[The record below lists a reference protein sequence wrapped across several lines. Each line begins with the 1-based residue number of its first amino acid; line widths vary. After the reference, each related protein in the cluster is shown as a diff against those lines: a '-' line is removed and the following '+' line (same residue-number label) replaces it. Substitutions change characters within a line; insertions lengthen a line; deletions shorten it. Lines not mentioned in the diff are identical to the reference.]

1 MSKTILAVD
10 DSPSVRQM
18 VRLTLIGAGYT
29 VVEAVDGQDAL
40 EKATAQRF
48 DAILTDQ
55 NMPRLD
61 GIGFI
66 RQFRTRPEGKGVPI
80 VFLSTES
87 QDTLKAQAKEAGAIG
102 WMIKP
107 FDQAQ
112 LLAVVKKVAG
122 A

>member
-18 VRLTLIGAGYT
+18 VRLTLAGAGYT

-40 EKATAQRF
+40 DKATAQRF

-66 RQFRTRPEGKGVPI
+66 RAFRTRPEGKGVPI

-112 LLAVVKKVAG
+112 LLAVVRKVAG

>member
-18 VRLTLIGAGYT
+18 VRLTLAGAGYT

-112 LLAVVKKVAG
+112 LLAVVKKVLR
-122 A
+122 